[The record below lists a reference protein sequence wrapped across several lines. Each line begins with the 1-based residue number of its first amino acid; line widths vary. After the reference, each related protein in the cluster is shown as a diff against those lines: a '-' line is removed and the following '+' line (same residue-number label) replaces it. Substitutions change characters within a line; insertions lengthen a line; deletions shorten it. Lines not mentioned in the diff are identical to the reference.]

1 MGVQALHRPRLSVC
15 SPPGEIRV
23 QAGADPGR
31 HQVEILGNLSAV
43 LAEGASGDQDRDD
56 RKLYR
61 VRPLR
66 GWDVSGGGRWP
77 GGVLGQNLREEKDQ
91 AEFLF
96 GRKFRMY
103 H

>member
-15 SPPGEIRV
+15 SPSGEIRV

-31 HQVEILGNLSAV
+31 HQAQILGNLSAV

-66 GWDVSGGGRWP
+66 GRDVSRVDRWP
-77 GGVLGQNLREEKDQ
+77 GRIPGQDLWEEKDQ
-91 AEFLF
+91 VEFLF
-96 GRKFRMY
+96 GRKLR
-103 H
+103 

>member
-1 MGVQALHRPRLSVC
+1 MGVQALHWPCLSVC
-15 SPPGEIRV
+15 SPSGEIRV
-23 QAGADPGR
+23 QARADTGR
-31 HQVEILGNLSAV
+31 HQGEILGNLSAV

-56 RKLYR
+56 RELYR

-66 GWDVSGGGRWP
+66 GRDISRVGRWS
-77 GGVLGQNLREEKDQ
+77 GRVLGQNLREEKDQ

-96 GRKFRMY
+96 GRKFRVY